1 LLKSWGHRVIAAR
14 SGDEAVERLS
24 TSSVRP
30 DLLICDYR
38 LRGEESG
45 IAVIERLR
53 SEYNEAI
60 PAVLITGDTAPGRLA
75 EAEAS
80 GLLLLHK
87 PVPNGK
93 LRAAIANLT
102 RSAGR
107 RRDQFC
113 YRDRGRRRLG
123 RRWISSGRR
132 RLRRVGDS
140 DNHDLDRLRHGGG

>member
-1 LLKSWGHRVIAAR
+1 
-14 SGDEAVERLS
+14 
-24 TSSVRP
+24 
-30 DLLICDYR
+30 
-38 LRGEESG
+38 
-45 IAVIERLR
+45 
-53 SEYNEAI
+53 
-60 PAVLITGDTAPGRLA
+60 VLITGDTAPGWLA
-75 EAEAS
+75 EVEAS
-80 GLLLLHK
+80 GLQLLHK

-102 RSAGR
+102 RSVGR